1 MSLYP
6 ILSSGITFL
15 SYIPPVLRCI
25 GHEPFHRSGNRM
37 CATEPRAY
45 FRHLS
50 FWQDEVVTYLDRML
64 RDPLWVGSNE
74 PFLGSGNA
82 AGRWYRT

>member
-1 MSLYP
+1 MSHFTDLV
-6 ILSSGITFL
+6 IACVQLSLG
-15 SYIPPVLRCI
+15 
-25 GHEPFHRSGNRM
+25 
-37 CATEPRAY
+37 AY